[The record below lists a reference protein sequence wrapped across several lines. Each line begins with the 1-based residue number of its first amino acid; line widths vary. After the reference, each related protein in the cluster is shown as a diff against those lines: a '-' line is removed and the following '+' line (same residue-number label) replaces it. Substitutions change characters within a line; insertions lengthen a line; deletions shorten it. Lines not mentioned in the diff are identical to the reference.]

1 MGNCPLWACV
11 LVAATRMSK
20 RYHPGGDFK
29 ETSRAVTES
38 LGREVTLHGQV
49 GTYLRAHA
57 TWAMGSPYLF
67 GELVREDAQPR
78 PGQRPVGTRALT
90 GEHLGVSL
98 ECLSKVLSRGVPGS
112 DSWFAQ
118 AAFLTACRRS
128 WAETGSCWGPSTRAG
143 GWDPGGSLSGAQR
156 RPGQRHTRTESL
168 VRLCP
173 P

>member
-1 MGNCPLWACV
+1 
-11 LVAATRMSK
+11 MSK

-49 GTYLRAHA
+49 GIHLRAHA

-67 GELVREDAQPR
+67 GKLVREDAHPR
-78 PGQRPVGTRALT
+78 HAQRPVGTSALI

-112 DSWFAQ
+112 DSWFTQ
-118 AAFLTACRRS
+118 AAFLTACRRELGGNRLLQGS
-128 WAETGSCWGPSTRAG
+128 EYPCWWLGPGREPERCPEAAGPET
-143 GWDPGGSLSGAQR
+143 
-156 RPGQRHTRTESL
+156 HTNREP
-168 VRLCP
+168 CP
-173 P
+173 AVSSMTP